1 MSQGTPDP
9 NTPDRDPLRRYSLNP
24 DEMVALF
31 VAFLTLGSVFFWG
44 LSRSGWNWIGGDS
57 LLADGG
63 VVLQEGAGDL
73 ASGLG
78 GASSVESRLG
88 TRRLGE
94 ADGTTGLGL
103 QGGAAVDGAERESRE
118 LGAREAP
125 DAAAAARR
133 PSLIVGEAVPETAG
147 RSFGNTAAIPRQTAQ
162 PATSGADTAAPAS
175 ALEPSQE
182 AVAFLDVPDG
192 YWAKPFVDALSS
204 RGLIAGFDDGT
215 FKPDDPVTRA
225 QLARVINQS
234 FELSS
239 EDAAIDFTDIA
250 TDYWAYDAIQDS
262 VKGGFMNGFP
272 DESFQP
278 DVSVPRVQVLTALVT
293 GLETEAAGDI
303 STDVSRY
310 TDAAKIPDWAV
321 SKVAAATQSGL
332 VVNYPELTQLAPNQ
346 PATRAEVAAMVYQA
360 LVYQGRI
367 DPIQSAYLVQP

>member
-9 NTPDRDPLRRYSLNP
+9 NRGRYSLAS
-24 DEMVALF
+24 DEMIALF
-31 VAFLTLGSVFFWG
+31 VAFLTMGSVLFWG
-44 LSRSGWNWIGGDS
+44 LSRSGWDWLGGDNI
-57 LLADGG
+57 LATGESA
-63 VVLQEGAGDL
+63 LEGA
-73 ASGLG
+73 ASD
-78 GASSVESRLG
+78 VESRLG
-88 TRRLGE
+88 LGRLGE
-94 ADGTTGLGL
+94 DEDDGALSGLGL
-103 QGGAAVDGAERESRE
+103 LEEDAEAEADDAIAPQIDGDAEADSRRTAPVIVGDAV
-118 LGAREAP
+118 P
-125 DAAAAARR
+125 DAM
-133 PSLIVGEAVPETAG
+133 G
-147 RSFGNTAAIPRQTAQ
+147 RSFGNTADVPRQAAQ
-162 PATSGADTAAPAS
+162 PANPEAAPA
-175 ALEPSQE
+175 AVLEPSQE
-182 AVAFLDVPDG
+182 AVAFRDVPED
-192 YWAKPFVDALSS
+192 YWAKPFVDALSA

-239 EDAAIDFTDIA
+239 EEAAIDFTDIA

-278 DVSVPRVQVLTALVT
+278 DISVPRVQVLTALVT
-293 GLETEAAGDI
+293 GLQTEAAGDI
-303 STDVSRY
+303 SSDVERY

-332 VVNYPELTQLAPNQ
+332 VVNYPEANQLAPNQ

-367 DPIQSAYLVQP
+367 DPIASEYLVQP